1 MNKIAFNGEG
11 KFEACPIARW
21 LAVFLYAR
29 NEGPRLFRTR
39 KSETCGNFKHAKTR
53 FAVFADRAQKRLI
66 GRFMVLANA
75 RNGGRGYCE
84 CAKTRFVVI
93 VNAHKRGSR

>member
-1 MNKIAFNGEG
+1 MRAGSRFFCMHEMR
-11 KFEACPIARW
+11 AR
-21 LAVFLYAR
+21 
-29 NEGPRLFRTR
+29 
-39 KSETCGNFKHAKTR
+39 GNFKHAKTR

-84 CAKTRFVVI
+84 CAKTRFIVI
-93 VNAHKRGSR
+93 VNAHKCGSR